1 MKNFLKNYKQ
11 ILFVI
16 FLANLFLLNACNSP
30 ETANTNQ
37 QNRSAT
43 GENDKK
49 NPASDNIDELLNLV
63 QLPEV
68 PEEVVWREEPLS
80 DNRENKRIIA
90 VLQYTP
96 ENAAKLVALIEKNK
110 QQEQVEV
117 GTENW
122 FPGELTAQAQMS
134 GNEMLK
140 GTAYG
145 ANQFY
150 NIPYGNG
157 RITRI
162 ENTNYFVLELTTN

>member
-1 MKNFLKNYKQ
+1 MKNFYRRYSKF
-11 ILFVI
+11 LFVI
-16 FLANLFLLNACNSP
+16 FLANLFLLDACKSTENVNANQK
-30 ETANTNQ
+30 TQKTN
-37 QNRSAT
+37 
-43 GENDKK
+43 GENEKK
-49 NPASDNIDELLNLV
+49 NPAKDDIGELLNLV

-68 PEEVVWREEPLS
+68 PEEVVWREESLPNDS
-80 DNRENKRIIA
+80 ENKKVVA
-90 VLQYTP
+90 VLQYTL

-110 QQEQVEV
+110 QPEQVEI
-117 GTENW
+117 GAENW
-122 FPGELTAQAQMS
+122 FPEELIAQSQVS

-145 ANQFY
+145 ANQFF